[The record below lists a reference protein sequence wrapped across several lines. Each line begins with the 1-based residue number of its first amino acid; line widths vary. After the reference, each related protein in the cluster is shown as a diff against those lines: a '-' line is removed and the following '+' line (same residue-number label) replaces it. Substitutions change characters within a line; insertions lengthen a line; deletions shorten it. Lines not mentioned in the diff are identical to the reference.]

1 MFFYLKNAEK
11 CSGKFMVILVKFAK
25 KDFFYTNLLNDSKFF
40 RIFSVF
46 FIFFYKIKNSLT
58 LNIN

>member
-1 MFFYLKNAEK
+1 
-11 CSGKFMVILVKFAK
+11 MVILVKFAK

-46 FIFFYKIKNSLT
+46 FIFFLQDKKFIDAKY
-58 LNIN
+58 